1 MGPMDQTLRVAVFSR
16 DRHCVKCGKPLREPV
31 AVHHRKLR
39 KHGGQDDLTNLIA
52 LCSPCHNIAP
62 GSVHQNPKISYENG
76 WLVPS
81 WGNPA
86 EWPVTLANGSRVLLT
101 AEGEYQTVEE
111 SDNGW

>member
-1 MGPMDQTLRVAVFSR
+1 MDQELRGAVFSR

-39 KHGGQDDLTNLIA
+39 KHGGKDDITNLIA

-86 EWPVTLANGSRVLLT
+86 EWPVTLSNGSRVLLT
-101 AEGEYQTVEE
+101 AEGEYRTVEE